1 MYFFRYLLAICLLWC
16 GHALAKPK
24 ETIVGQPAHI
34 NVDDPYVQ
42 MASQYAVS
50 SISEGSGSKQ
60 KLGLLKVVSAT
71 RQVVSG
77 SLYTIKLQVARTD
90 CKNDVCAISL
100 SAASRDDPDF
110 NDREEKIVNELNT
123 LFSLVLLVTDTN
135 CSPNSGSFNCSIDFG
150 SLMDVKNPEFMEC
163 TGDLW
168 DKTNDTDIQADG
180 TMSKQMVP
188 ISNLSC

>member
-110 NDREEKIVNELNT
+110 N
-123 LFSLVLLVTDTN
+123 
-135 CSPNSGSFNCSIDFG
+135 
-150 SLMDVKNPEFMEC
+150 EC
-163 TGDLW
+163 TVKIW
-168 DKTNDTDIQADG
+168 DQPWVTPRYKITELKC
-180 TMSKQMVP
+180 SKRNANEVSQQRRKDRK
-188 ISNLSC
+188 